1 MLEVGK
7 NLVFKMTTI
16 RVLTTALALLACA
29 PALAEVK
36 VALDSPPSMDQS
48 GTYVWAHTFAEHLNA
63 NGMEAVE
70 FERGALGDEAEK
82 LDQVSQGL
90 LEVSMS
96 DVKSAGTLDGTVF
109 GLFLPYFFKDAAEI
123 DKALHEGGMLDQ
135 INAGTTPKGVRLA
148 SVVFLGGASGIFTT
162 EKAVNEMADMADL
175 RMRSLDEAQIAIFE
189 AWGSQGTIVSWSEVP
204 NALQTGVA
212 DGYLNA
218 PFVPLLF
225 GHTGFIKHFTDA
237 AIMPSTRAAII
248 SEDWYQGLP
257 EADRKTVDDAIAAAD
272 AANREWLKGRSAV
285 LDQLEEAGVAVVR
298 MDDAARSE
306 FREASKPVWQTL
318 PMPEGALDAWKTAIG
333 N

>member
-1 MLEVGK
+1 
-7 NLVFKMTTI
+7 MTMMNT
-16 RVLTTALALLACA
+16 LKGAAAALAVLAAA

-36 VALDSPPSMDQS
+36 VALDSPPSMEQS
-48 GTYVWAHTFAEHLNA
+48 GTYVWAHTFVEHLNA

-70 FERGALGDEAEK
+70 FERGALGGEAEK

-96 DVKSAGTLDGTVF
+96 DVKSAGTLDGTIF
-109 GLFLPYFFKDAAEI
+109 GLFLPYFFKDAAQI
-123 DKALHEGGMLDQ
+123 DKALHEGGMLAR
-135 INAGTTPKGVRLA
+135 INAGTTPKGVRVA
-148 SVVFLGGASGIFTT
+148 SIVYLGGPAGIFTT
-162 EKAVNEMADMADL
+162 DKAVHNIADMAGL
-175 RMRSLDEAQIAIFE
+175 RMRALDEAQIAIFG

-212 DGYLNA
+212 DGYLNP

-237 AIMPSTRAAII
+237 AIVPSSRAAII
-248 SEDWYQGLP
+248 SEDWYQGLS
-257 EADRKTVDDAIAAAD
+257 EADRKIVDDAIAAAD

-285 LDQLEEAGVAVVR
+285 LDKLEEAGVAVVR
-298 MDDAARSE
+298 MDDAARAE
-306 FREASKPVWQTL
+306 FREASKPVWAAL
-318 PMPEGALDAWKTAIG
+318 PLPEGALDAWKTAIG

>member
-1 MLEVGK
+1 MSVMNTLKGATAAMLLMVG
-7 NLVFKMTTI
+7 
-16 RVLTTALALLACA
+16 

-36 VALDSPPSMDQS
+36 VALDSPPSMEQS
-48 GTYVWAHTFAEHLNA
+48 GTYVWAHTFVEHLNA

-96 DVKSAGTLDGTVF
+96 DTKSAAALDATIF
-109 GLFLPYFFKDAAEI
+109 GLFLPYFFNDASEI
-123 DKALHEGGMLDQ
+123 DKALHEGGMLDR

-148 SVVFLGGASGIFTT
+148 SVVHLGGPAGIFTT
-162 EKAVNEMADMADL
+162 NKAVNKLADMADL
-175 RMRSLDEAQIAIFE
+175 RMRSLDEAQIAIFN

-212 DGYLNA
+212 DGYLNP

-237 AIMPSTRAAII
+237 AIVPSSRTAII
-248 SEDWYQGLP
+248 SEDWYQGLSD
-257 EADRKTVDDAIAAAD
+257 ADRKTVDDAIAAAD
-272 AANREWLKGRSAV
+272 AANREWLTGQSAV
-285 LDQLEEAGVAVVR
+285 LDKLEEAGVAVVR
-298 MDDAARSE
+298 MDDAARAE
-306 FREASKPVWQTL
+306 FREASKPVWEAL
-318 PMPEGALDAWKTAIG
+318 PLPEGALDAWKTAIG

>member
-1 MLEVGK
+1 
-7 NLVFKMTTI
+7 MTMMNTLKGAAAALT
-16 RVLTTALALLACA
+16 VLAAA

-36 VALDSPPSMDQS
+36 VALDSPPSMEQS
-48 GTYVWAHTFAEHLNA
+48 GTYVWAHTFVEYLNA

-96 DVKSAGTLDGTVF
+96 DVKSAGTLDGTIF
-109 GLFLPYFFKDAAEI
+109 GLFLPYFFKDAAQI
-123 DKALHEGGMLDQ
+123 DKALHEGGMLER
-135 INAGTTPKGVRLA
+135 INAGTTPKGVRVA
-148 SVVFLGGASGIFTT
+148 SIAYLGGPAGIFTT
-162 EKAVNEMADMADL
+162 NKAVNSIADMADL
-175 RMRSLDEAQIAIFE
+175 RMRSLDEAQIAIFK

-212 DGYLNA
+212 DGYLNP

-237 AIMPSTRAAII
+237 AIVPSSRAAII

-257 EADRKTVDDAIAAAD
+257 DGDRRTVDDAIAAAD
-272 AANREWLKGRSAV
+272 TANREWLKGRSAV
-285 LDQLEEAGVAVVR
+285 LDKLEEAGVAVVR
-298 MDDAARSE
+298 MDDAARAE
-306 FREASKPVWQTL
+306 FREASKPVWAAL
-318 PMPEGALDAWKTAIG
+318 PLPEGALDAWKTAIG